1 MTDCASDTVSDSPKK
16 SFITKYPLVKEY
28 IYSNADISPLFY
40 KLMSIILY
48 LRTQLGLNVSEIEPF
63 FDKIILV
70 DSNVFQNIGD
80 DDLHK
85 ILCYVIAVA
94 CMIME
99 SHNDIDKIDK
109 DKLFEKLISYKK

>member
-70 DSNVFQNIGD
+70 DSTVFQNIGNE
-80 DDLHK
+80 DLHK
-85 ILCYVIAVA
+85 ILQYVIATTAIIVDSQDDFA
-94 CMIME
+94 EEDRIKI
-99 SHNDIDKIDK
+99 IDK
-109 DKLFEKLISYKK
+109 LLLYKK